1 MKLLSLLTR
10 LMPIVVIALLITYKE
25 STGKPL
31 AGVID
36 RVDTI
41 RASLLVTLRPMGVAH
56 HREGYAVVKNGNAI
70 TFLDCRKSEVKL
82 PIIVWEWRA
91 R

>member
-1 MKLLSLLTR
+1 MKVLSLLTR

-31 AGVID
+31 TGHTIKA
-36 RVDTI
+36 DTI
-41 RASLLVTLRPMGVAH
+41 SASLLITLPTGAALC
-56 HREGYAVVKNGNAI
+56 REGYAVIKNGSAVAY
-70 TFLDCRKSEVKL
+70 LDCRKTEVKQ
-82 PIIVWEWRA
+82 PVVVWEWRA